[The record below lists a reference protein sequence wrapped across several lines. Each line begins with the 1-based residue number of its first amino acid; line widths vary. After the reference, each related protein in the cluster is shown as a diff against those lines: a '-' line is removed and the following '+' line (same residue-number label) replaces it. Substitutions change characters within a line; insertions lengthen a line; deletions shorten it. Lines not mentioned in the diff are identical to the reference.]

1 MKRTRAFTLIELL
14 VVIAIIAV
22 LMGILMP
29 ALRRVREQA
38 RQRSCATRVR
48 QHVLTL
54 HMYADDNEGKM
65 PLPPDD
71 GYWLWDIH
79 IDTVNFM
86 LQTGLKQE
94 MFFCPSN
101 DNQQKYQ
108 DLFWEFGSNVWN
120 GKKFTSGYYIVSGY
134 CYLLELAPSS
144 GTKRPRIRNSG
155 THSSEP
161 KIWIKT
167 NREKDQGR
175 RELVVDAT
183 LGQTEADTK
192 HGYNFGMVTVGGS
205 WGTNGIHDRT
215 SHLRTDEEPQ
225 GGNIGYLD
233 SHVEWRSFEKMEA
246 RYGGSGSPAFFW

>member
-1 MKRTRAFTLIELL
+1 MKRIRAFTLIELL

-29 ALRRVREQA
+29 ALRRVKEQA

-54 HMYADDNEGKM
+54 HMYADDNQGKM
-65 PLPPDD
+65 PAPPDA

-86 LQTGLKQE
+86 LKTGLTQAL
-94 MFFCPSN
+94 FFCPSN

-108 DLFWEFGSNVWN
+108 TLFWEFGDNQWD
-120 GKKFTSGYYIVSGY
+120 GKKFTSGRYIVSGY
-134 CYLLELAPSS
+134 CYLLEMDSNS
-144 GTKRPRIRNSG
+144 GAKRPQIIDTGRG
-155 THSSEP
+155 DGP
-161 KIWIKT
+161 KSWVKT

-183 LGQTEADTK
+183 LGQTEPDTK
-192 HGYNFGMVTVGGS
+192 HGYNFGTITVGGS

-215 SHLRTDEEPQ
+215 SHLKSDEEPQ
-225 GGNIGYLD
+225 GGNIGFLD
-233 SHVEWRSFEKMEA
+233 SHVAWRSFDQMER